1 MDKKSVV
8 VEELGRAGPYSHS
21 VIANSMI
28 FLSGQL
34 GVKENSDN
42 SFEQQFRRA
51 ASNVEKILDQS
62 NSSMKNIVRVVV
74 YMKNQGDFEL
84 MNKLFKEVFSIA
96 TPARTTVVCNFP
108 NDKALIELEVT
119 AVTQ

>member
-1 MDKKSVV
+1 MK
-8 VEELGRAGPYSHS
+8 
-21 VIANSMI
+21 
-28 FLSGQL
+28 

-51 ASNVEKILDQS
+51 ASNVEKILAQS

-84 MNKLFKEVFSIA
+84 MNKLFKEVFLIA

>member
-8 VEELGRAGPYSHS
+8 VEELGKAGPYSHS
-21 VIANSMI
+21 VIANPMI

-51 ASNVEKILDQS
+51 ASNVEKILAQS

-84 MNKLFKEVFSIA
+84 MNKLFKEVFLIA